1 MGLSIGD
8 IIDIGGSVIGAFD
21 ALDAGDDNAAALE
34 EQARR
39 ERERTKLEVQ
49 RQRKVSRRIRGE
61 QAVAFVASG
70 VSGRSGTA
78 LDIIGDSM
86 AEAEMDVRLIEAG
99 GSIAENLALSEA
111 RLSRQRGQDLFTRNL
126 LGGVSVLAG
135 EIV

>member
-1 MGLSIGD
+1 MGLSVGEIIG
-8 IIDIGGSVIGAFD
+8 IGGAVIGAFD
-21 ALDAGDDNAAALE
+21 AKDAGDDNAAALE

-39 ERERTKLEVQ
+39 ERERTKLEVR
-49 RQRKVSRRIRGE
+49 RQRKLSRRIRGE
-61 QAVAFVASG
+61 QATAFVASG

-86 AEAEMDVRLIEAG
+86 AEAEMDERLIEAG

-111 RLSRQRGQDLFTRNL
+111 RQSRRRGGQVFTRNL